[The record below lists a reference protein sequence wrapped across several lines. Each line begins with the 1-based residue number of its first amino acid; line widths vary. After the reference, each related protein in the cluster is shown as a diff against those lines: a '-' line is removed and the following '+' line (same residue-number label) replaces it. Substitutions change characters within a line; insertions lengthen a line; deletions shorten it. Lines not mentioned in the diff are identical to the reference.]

1 MFSKILI
8 ANRGEIAVRIIRT
21 AREMNIATVAVYS
34 DCDRPA
40 LHVRLADEAYGLGA
54 SPSVESYLNM
64 DRILQAAEASGA
76 EAIHPGYGF
85 LAENAE
91 FARRCQDR
99 GICFIGPS
107 PRAMELMGEKTAAR
121 KLAVQAGVPVVPG
134 TGTQLGDSA
143 ELERA
148 AHAIGFPVLV
158 KAAAGGGGKGMR
170 LVSSPDRLASAI
182 RDARSEAGSA
192 FGNPAVYLE
201 KYLQGPRHIEFQIL
215 ADGLGNTVHLGEREC
230 SIQRRHQKVIEECP
244 SPVMTEA
251 LRAGM
256 GQAAVKMARACG
268 YLNAGTVEFLVDS
281 QQDFYFLEMNTRLQ
295 VEHPVTEMVTGLDLV
310 RKQIQIAAGQ
320 PLGLRQEEVCW
331 RGAALECR
339 IYAEDPENGFLPSPG
354 LIRSLR
360 QPSGPGVRED
370 SGIYQGWEVPIFYD
384 PMLSKLVTW
393 AENRAEAISR
403 MNRALGEYQI
413 SGIKTTIPFFQTI
426 LSHPK
431 FLSAELST
439 DFIEKFYRPTRSL
452 PHRKELR
459 EVAAVGAALFASRAR
474 ASEASRR
481 DLPESPWKLWGRWNG
496 LRK

>member
-1 MFSKILI
+1 
-8 ANRGEIAVRIIRT
+8 
-21 AREMNIATVAVYS
+21 
-34 DCDRPA
+34 
-40 LHVRLADEAYGLGA
+40 
-54 SPSVESYLNM
+54 
-64 DRILQAAEASGA
+64 
-76 EAIHPGYGF
+76 
-85 LAENAE
+85 
-91 FARRCQDR
+91 
-99 GICFIGPS
+99 
-107 PRAMELMGEKTAAR
+107 
-121 KLAVQAGVPVVPG
+121 
-134 TGTQLGDSA
+134 
-143 ELERA
+143 
-148 AHAIGFPVLV
+148 
-158 KAAAGGGGKGMR
+158 MR

-201 KYLQGPRHIEFQIL
+201 KYLQSPRHIEFQIL

-256 GQAAVKMARACG
+256 GQAAVRMARASG
-268 YLNAGTVEFLVDS
+268 YRNAGTVEFLVDS

-370 SGIYQGWEVPIFYD
+370 SGIYQGWEVPVFYD

-459 EVAAVGAALFASRAR
+459 EVAAIGAALFASRAR
-474 ASEASRR
+474 ASDASRR
-481 DLPESPWKLWGRWNG
+481 DPPESPWKLWGRWNG